1 MNNRETNENWSG
13 RIALMVAH
21 CAGMV
26 DLVALPVWIGTL
38 MSRYGMAPQQAGT
51 LVTLFL
57 LGAVASSLFCAPR
70 FQRLDK
76 RAVATAGFAVSAL
89 AFLGLATTSEYA
101 VMAGLHGLAGIA
113 AGSALSVTHGTAGL
127 SVNPHRMFAL
137 CGMALGVFAI
147 VFLGTLPGIVAA
159 NGGMALFIALAVV
172 MLVAACTSAAMFPR
186 GAAATGRAGRTGGA
200 GDASGARS
208 ADGAGHAGRAGRAA
222 SAATSPHSNVG
233 AAHAAVPPT
242 PVSSAVWFAA
252 LGIGCMGL
260 VQAMMFSFLER
271 IGADRGYTTA
281 AVTGVLIALGFV
293 NLFPAPLAALLE
305 KRWPARLVVLAGPVL
320 QAALALTIANGGSFA
335 SYAGAGA
342 VFAAVM
348 IFTHT
353 FAFGLVAQLE
363 PGGRALSATP
373 AMLMVGAAIGPVLGG
388 TLVQQAGYGML
399 GTAAVVIAIIAVV
412 CFARAG
418 RQFIVRSLP

>member
-1 MNNRETNENWSG
+1 MNNRDNKESWSG

-38 MSRYGMAPQQAGT
+38 MSRYGMAPQQAGM

-89 AFLGLATTSEYA
+89 AFLGLATTNEYA

-127 SVNPHRMFAL
+127 STNPHRMFAL

-186 GAAATGRAGRTGGA
+186 GGGYAGGA
-200 GDASGARS
+200 KR
-208 ADGAGHAGRAGRAA
+208 AGRAGRADDV
-222 SAATSPHSNVG
+222 AA
-233 AAHAAVPPT
+233 APT

-271 IGADRGYTTA
+271 IGAERGYTTA

-305 KRWPARLVVLAGPVL
+305 KRWSARLVVLAGPVL
-320 QAALALTIANGGSFA
+320 QAALALTIAYGGSFA

-399 GTAAVVIAIIAVV
+399 GTAAVVIAFIAVV

-418 RQFIVRSLP
+418 RQFIIRSLP

>member
-1 MNNRETNENWSG
+1 MRNHDSSSENWRG

-26 DLVALPVWIGTL
+26 DLVALPVWMGALIA
-38 MSRYGMAPQQAGT
+38 RYGLPPQQAGT

-57 LGAVASSLFCAPR
+57 MGAVGSSLFCAPR
-70 FQRLDK
+70 FQRLRT
-76 RAVATAGFAVSAL
+76 RAVAAGGFAVAAL
-89 AFLGLATTSEYA
+89 AFGGVAATSDYA
-101 VMAGLHGLAGIA
+101 AMAGLHLLAGMA
-113 AGSALSVTHGTAGL
+113 AGSALSVTHGTVGQSA
-127 SVNPHRMFAL
+127 NPHRMFAL

-147 VFLGTLPGIVAA
+147 IFLGALPEIVAA
-159 NGGMALFIALAVV
+159 NGGPALFIALAII
-172 MLVAACTSAAMFPR
+172 MLAASVSSALLFPR
-186 GAAATGRAGRTGGA
+186 RSARPQAAADPRAGAGAAATQ
-200 GDASGARS
+200 
-208 ADGAGHAGRAGRAA
+208 
-222 SAATSPHSNVG
+222 PI
-233 AAHAAVPPT
+233 
-242 PVSSAVWFAA
+242 SSAVWFAA

-271 IGADRGYTTA
+271 IGADRGYSA
-281 AVTGVLIALGFV
+281 SAVTGVLIALGIV

-305 KRWPARLVVLAGPVL
+305 KRWPARYVVLAGPVA
-320 QAALALTIANGGSFA
+320 QAFLALTISHGSTYA
-335 SYAGAGA
+335 SYAGAAA

-353 FAFGLVAQLE
+353 FAFGLVAQLD

-388 TLVQQAGYGML
+388 TLVQHAGYAML
-399 GTAAVVIAIIAVV
+399 GTAAMIIATIAVV

-418 RQFIVRSLP
+418 QRYTLRSLQ

>member
-1 MNNRETNENWSG
+1 MRNQDSSSESWRG

-26 DLVALPVWIGTL
+26 DLVALPVWMGALIA
-38 MSRYGMAPQQAGT
+38 RYGLPPQQAGT

-57 LGAVASSLFCAPR
+57 LGAVGSSLFCAPR
-70 FQRLDK
+70 FQRLDT
-76 RAVATAGFAVSAL
+76 RAVAAGGFTVAAL
-89 AFLGLATTSEYA
+89 AFAGVAATHDYA
-101 VMAGLHGLAGIA
+101 AMAGLHLLAGVA
-113 AGSALSVTHGTAGL
+113 AGSALSVTHGTVGL
-127 SVNPHRMFAL
+127 SANPHRMFAL

-147 VFLGTLPGIVAA
+147 VFLGAMPEVVAA
-159 NGGMALFIALAVV
+159 NGGPALFVAMAVIMLLA
-172 MLVAACTSAAMFPR
+172 AATSALLFPR
-186 GAAATGRAGRTGGA
+186 RSGRAQAAAGASDGDPAYGGSGAAGSPGAAAPPI
-200 GDASGARS
+200 SGA
-208 ADGAGHAGRAGRAA
+208 
-222 SAATSPHSNVG
+222 
-233 AAHAAVPPT
+233 
-242 PVSSAVWFAA
+242 VWLAA

-271 IGADRGYTTA
+271 IGADRGYGAA
-281 AVTGVLIALGFV
+281 AVTGVLIALGIV

-305 KRWPARLVVLAGPVL
+305 KRWPARYVVLAGPVV
-320 QAALALTIANGGSFA
+320 QALLALTIANSGAFA
-335 SYAGAGA
+335 SYAGAAA

-353 FAFGLVAQLE
+353 FAFGLVAQLD

-388 TLVQQAGYGML
+388 TLVQHAGYAML
-399 GTAAVVIAIIAVV
+399 GTAAVVIATVAVL

-418 RQFIVRSLP
+418 HRFTLRILQ

>member
-1 MNNRETNENWSG
+1 MRNHDSSSENWRG

-26 DLVALPVWIGTL
+26 DLVALPVWMGALIA
-38 MSRYGMAPQQAGT
+38 RYGLPPQQAGT

-57 LGAVASSLFCAPR
+57 LGAVGSSLFCAPR
-70 FQRLDK
+70 FLRLRT
-76 RAVATAGFAVSAL
+76 RAVAAGGFAVAAL
-89 AFLGLATTSEYA
+89 AFAGVVLTSDYA
-101 VMAGLHGLAGIA
+101 AMAGLHLLAGVA
-113 AGSALSVTHGTAGL
+113 AGSALSVTHGTVGL
-127 SVNPHRMFAL
+127 SANPHRMFAL

-147 VFLGTLPGIVAA
+147 VFLGALPEIVAA
-159 NGGMALFIALAVV
+159 NGGPALFVALATV
-172 MLVAACTSAAMFPR
+172 MLT
-186 GAAATGRAGRTGGA
+186 AAATSALLFPRRTGQA
-200 GDASGARS
+200 QVAANDN
-208 ADGAGHAGRAGRAA
+208 DAA
-222 SAATSPHSNVG
+222 SAA
-233 AAHAAVPPT
+233 APPIR
-242 PVSSAVWFAA
+242 SAVWLAA

-271 IGADRGYTTA
+271 IGADRGYSAA
-281 AVTGVLIALGFV
+281 AVTGVLIALGIV

-305 KRWPARLVVLAGPVL
+305 KRWQARYVVLAGPVV
-320 QAALALTIANGGSFA
+320 QALLALTIANSATFA
-335 SYAGAGA
+335 SYAGAAA

-353 FAFGLVAQLE
+353 FAFGLVAQLD

-388 TLVQQAGYGML
+388 TLVQHAGYATL
-399 GTAAVVIAIIAVV
+399 GTAAVIIATIAVL

-418 RQFIVRSLP
+418 QRYTLRSLQ

>member
-186 GAAATGRAGRTGGA
+186 GAAATGRAGR
-200 GDASGARS
+200 
-208 ADGAGHAGRAGRAA
+208 AGRAA
-222 SAATSPHSNVG
+222 SAATSPHLNVG
-233 AAHAAVPPT
+233 AAHAAVLPT

-305 KRWPARLVVLAGPVL
+305 KRWPARLVVLVGPVL
-320 QAALALTIANGGSFA
+320 QAALALTIAHGGSFA

-388 TLVQQAGYGML
+388 TLVQLAGYGML